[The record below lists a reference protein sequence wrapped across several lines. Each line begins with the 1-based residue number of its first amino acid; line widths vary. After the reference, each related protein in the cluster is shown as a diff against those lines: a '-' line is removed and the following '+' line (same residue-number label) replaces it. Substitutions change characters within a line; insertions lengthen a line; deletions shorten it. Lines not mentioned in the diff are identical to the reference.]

1 MKNDFLY
8 SSMTSAAAIALDES
22 LFDELFGLYK
32 HEIFKSLLYTFEMDF
47 LMNDQRG
54 GAVDTFHNIRGMDT
68 DSNLHW
74 KSEKAEAEWKG
85 KFTEATKL
93 AQVEAA
99 EYHKVSKKVYHN
111 SPAYNGIKKEA
122 KTQFNE
128 KGTMVNDAYVSGKRL
143 VPKRMGA
150 IENQA
155 QLDHVI
161 APRKIILDPYRVL
174 ADIPAIELSNSPD
187 NLRFTNACLNNI
199 KDEMSTKEF
208 FDWCEDNP
216 DKVNYRGIRGEAL
229 PEEVKAQMRYEENRS
244 RQIIDKRIDAEL
256 TRQYCLSSRF
266 RKDLA
271 KAAATEGAKI
281 GVKQVIGFI
290 FAEIVFAV
298 IDEMEGVKFD
308 LNLDLGDFFTRL
320 GNGIKRGFE
329 NAKIKYKDIIARFF
343 SGTATGALSSVTT
356 TICNIFFTTAK
367 NVIKIIRRSWSTIV
381 KATEIVFI
389 NPDGYLLGD
398 RIKALVTVIA
408 TGASMIA
415 GALVS
420 EALESTPIGVLPFH
434 DLIEAFCGALVS
446 GLLSCTF
453 IFIMDKSENVKKLV
467 SVLNEIP
474 TIDYE
479 VQYYRK
485 QAEFFENYAAKLM
498 ALDIDKFKEETSS
511 YEFIS
516 DVISDAT
523 TPAALNE
530 ALLGIYEKLGMDIPW
545 KDYDSFDAFMLDPDS
560 EDVIG

>member
-1 MKNDFLY
+1 MKNAFVY
-8 SSMTSAAAIALDES
+8 SSMTSAAAIAPDGS

-68 DSNLHW
+68 DPNLHW
-74 KSEKAEAEWKG
+74 KSEKAKCEWGSKFSEAQNQ
-85 KFTEATKL
+85 AHR
-93 AQVEAA
+93 EAA
-99 EYHKVSKKVYHN
+99 EYDRVLYHN
-111 SPAYNGIKKEA
+111 HPVYKGIVREA
-122 KTQFNE
+122 REQFDKN
-128 KGTMVNDAYVSGKRL
+128 GTMIDDTYVSGKKLYARSIGD
-143 VPKRMGA
+143 RQ
-150 IENQA
+150 NQA

-161 APRKIILDPYRVL
+161 APKNVIDDPYRVL
-174 ADIPAIELSNSPD
+174 AGISPLD
-187 NLRFTNACLNNI
+187 LANNPENLRFTNACLNNNMRD
-199 KDEMSTKEF
+199 KSPEEYFK
-208 FDWCEDNP
+208 WCEEHP
-216 DKVNYRGIRGEAL
+216 GQVNYNGNRGEPL
-229 PEEVKAQMRYEENRS
+229 PDEVKDKMRQEVKRS
-244 RQIIDKRIDAEL
+244 QKFINEKVDAVL
-256 TRQYCLSSRF
+256 TREYCLSPRF

-308 LNLDLGDFFTRL
+308 LNLDLGDFFTKL

-329 NAKIKYKDIIARFF
+329 NAKIKYKDIIAKFF

-453 IFIMDKSENVKKLV
+453 IFIVDKSENVKKLV

-474 TIDYE
+474 TMDYE
-479 VQYYRK
+479 VQYYRR

-498 ALDIDKFKEETSS
+498 DYDLEKFKVETSS

-523 TPAALNE
+523 TPESLNK
-530 ALLGIYEKLGMDIPW
+530 ALLVIYDKLGMDIPW
-545 KDYDSFDAFMLDPDS
+545 KDYDSFDAFMLDPNS